1 MTPFDII
8 IIGALAIVFVV
19 IIRKIPGEN
28 ESQVAGEKK
37 GWSFPSITLSIPK
50 ISALKFKK
58 PNFSLNPLPKVKTE
72 EPGVGQW
79 RQEED
84 AKEKKNEPAKLDS
97 MILKHADSLLTQGKI
112 EQAEKIYIDLA
123 TKFPNE
129 PKIYSRLGVIYLKQK
144 NYADGRDCF
153 LQSLKYDDTEA
164 PRHYNLAMAY
174 IGMNSP
180 EKAKVSL
187 KKAISIDPKEKYQKM
202 LDKIS
207 DKSY

>member
-8 IIGALAIVFVV
+8 IIGALAIVFVI
-19 IIRKIPGEN
+19 IIRKIPGDDEN
-28 ESQVAGEKK
+28 QVSNVKK
-37 GWSFPSITLSIPK
+37 GWNFPSITLSLPK
-50 ISALKFKK
+50 ISTAKFNWSVLTKMWKK
-58 PNFSLNPLPKVKTE
+58 ETVAGASD
-72 EPGVGQW
+72 W
-79 RQEED
+79 RKETAEVE
-84 AKEKKNEPAKLDS
+84 AKKEVPAKLES
-97 MILKHADSLLTQGKI
+97 IMLGHADSLLKQGKI
-112 EQAEKIYIDLA
+112 QQAEKIYIDLA

-144 NYADGRDCF
+144 NYADARDCF

-187 KKAISIDPKEKYQKM
+187 KKALSLDPKDKYQNI

-207 DKSY
+207 GE

>member
-8 IIGALAIVFVV
+8 IIGALAIIFMV

-28 ESQVAGEKK
+28 ESQVAGKKK
-37 GWSFPSITLSIPK
+37 GWSFPSISLSIPK
-50 ISALKFKK
+50 IFALKFKK
-58 PNFSLNPLPKVKTE
+58 PNFNLSLQKTKKE
-72 EPGVGQW
+72 ELGAGQW
-79 RQEED
+79 RQAED
-84 AKEKKNEPAKLDS
+84 VKEKKDEPAKLDS

-144 NYADGRDCF
+144 NYADARDCF

-164 PRHYNLAMAY
+164 ARHYNLAMAY

-187 KKAISIDPKEKYQKM
+187 KKAISIDSKEKYQKM
-202 LDKIS
+202 LGKIS
-207 DKSY
+207 GE